1 MRPLLRRG
9 SNLARYSTL
18 SLSERGTTRP
28 TLISSVIRLVSFPM
42 AAPYAKS
49 SKFRGTFVENSSKRA
64 LVRQM
69 FLQTSSNKGALYSY
83 TEAPALRERTK
94 KSRRGGDH
102 SGQMEPNRWASAI
115 PWFNRSTV
123 EPQAAFAP
131 VLALDHSPVIV
142 GLFGAVALHRLA
154 WL

>member
-1 MRPLLRRG
+1 M
-9 SNLARYSTL
+9 
-18 SLSERGTTRP
+18 
-28 TLISSVIRLVSFPM
+28 FP
-42 AAPYAKS
+42 
-49 SKFRGTFVENSSKRA
+49 
-64 LVRQM
+64 
-69 FLQTSSNKGALYSY
+69 QTSSNKGALYSY

-94 KSRRGGDH
+94 KSRRGGDP

-131 VLALDHSPVIV
+131 VLALDHSPVTDSVKIGAVVLDGSIEKPNKQQCGNNRDWLSQPLIASVVSASFIV
-142 GLFGAVALHRLA
+142 GSFGAVALHRLA

>member
-1 MRPLLRRG
+1 
-9 SNLARYSTL
+9 
-18 SLSERGTTRP
+18 
-28 TLISSVIRLVSFPM
+28 M

-49 SKFRGTFVENSSKRA
+49 SKFRGTFVENSSKKA

-94 KSRRGGDH
+94 KSRRGGDP
-102 SGQMEPNRWASAI
+102 SGQMDPNRWASAI

-131 VLALDHSPVIV
+131 VLALDHSPVTDSAKI
-142 GLFGAVALHRLA
+142 GAVVLDGSLEKH
-154 WL
+154 